1 MGLANNKIIL
11 SVRPHIDLK
20 KTTQSHFFFVLNVI
34 NKIA

>member
-20 KTTQSHFFFVLNVI
+20 KTTQSHFFVFNEI